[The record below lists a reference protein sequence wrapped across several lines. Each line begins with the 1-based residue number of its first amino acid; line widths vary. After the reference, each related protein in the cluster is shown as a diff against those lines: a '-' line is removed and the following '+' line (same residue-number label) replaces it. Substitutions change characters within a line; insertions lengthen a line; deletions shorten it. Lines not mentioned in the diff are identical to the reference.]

1 MIQRRAKRRAAVRLG
16 WLPAIALSVGCLGPL
31 ARNAPLE
38 SYDPAGGYRFD
49 ALDPGEGNSDE
60 VFIVVTFSGG
70 GTRAASMAYG
80 VLQGLRE
87 TVIGPLAPGG
97 RQRRLLDEVDAISSV
112 SGGSF
117 PAAGYA
123 LWRDDL
129 FSGEFE
135 RRFLKNDIQSMLWQ
149 LLWRP
154 ANFWRLP
161 SVVLD
166 RIDVAATYYD
176 DEIFRQATYADLLSQ
191 SERPFTVIN
200 ATNLSSGRRFEFT
213 QDDFDLLG
221 SDLASVS
228 LGTAVAASSALPI
241 LLSPLRLTY
250 YPGPVSSRVLDGI
263 LTNGHAPRHDAR
275 RHEWARDLIPP
286 RNDGDEPPHVL
297 DAGAHRYL
305 YLVDG
310 GLADN
315 LGLIY
320 VIRACQSGPI
330 RRRIESGAIKRLVVI
345 VVDAGVRPPQ
355 DMERLPAAP
364 GMLRVGRK
372 SAAVGVRNY
381 SDALIENMRHLM
393 VDMPRIRER
402 ATEPYRQALAAHCP
416 DAPMPVPHPFD
427 TMEQHLII
435 LTLRDIENDAERA
448 RFQKMRTSLFLPD
461 RDVDELIEKGRTL
474 LKSHPEFKRLV
485 QDLGGQP

>member
-1 MIQRRAKRRAAVRLG
+1 MVQPKVSLRATVRLSC
-16 WLPAIALSVGCLGPL
+16 LAAIALSAGCLSPF
-31 ARNAPLE
+31 ARNGRLE
-38 SYDPAGGYRFD
+38 AYDPVGGYRFD
-49 ALDPGEGNSDE
+49 ALDAGEGNSDE
-60 VFIVVTFSGG
+60 VFVVLTFSGG
-70 GTRAASMAYG
+70 GIRAASMAYG
-80 VLQGLRE
+80 VLQSLRE
-87 TVIGPLAPGG
+87 TKIGPLTPGG
-97 RQRRLLDEVDAISSV
+97 EPRRLLDEVDAISSV

-135 RRFLKNDIQSMLWQ
+135 RRVLKNDIQSVLWQ

-166 RIDVAATYYD
+166 RIDLAATYYD
-176 DEIFRQATYADLLSQ
+176 DEIFNQATFAELIARNQ
-191 SERPFTVIN
+191 RPYTVIN

-213 QDDFDLLG
+213 QDDFDILG

-228 LGTAVAASSALPI
+228 LGTAVAASSAFPV
-241 LLSPLRLTY
+241 LLSPLRLAY
-250 YPGPVSSRVLDGI
+250 YPGPVSSTVLDRL
-263 LTNGHAPRHDAR
+263 LTNGDAPRHDAR
-275 RHEWARDLIPP
+275 RREWARSLIPP

-297 DAGAHRYL
+297 DAEAHRYL

-320 VIRACQSGPI
+320 VIRSCQSGPI
-330 RRRIESGAIKRLVVI
+330 RKRIESGAIKRLVVI

-355 DMERLPAAP
+355 STERLLAAP
-364 GMLRVGRK
+364 GSLRVGFK
-372 SAAVGVRNY
+372 SATVGVRNY
-381 SDALIENMRHLM
+381 SDALIEIIRHLM
-393 VDMPRIRER
+393 LDIPRIRER
-402 ATEPYRQALAAHCP
+402 AAEPYREALATHCP
-416 DAPMPVPHPFD
+416 DAPMPPLRPFD
-427 TMEQHLII
+427 AMERHLIV

-448 RFQKMRTSLFLPD
+448 RFQKMPTSLFLPD
-461 RDVDELIEKGRTL
+461 RDVDDLIEQGRTL
-474 LKSHPEFKRLV
+474 LKRNPEFKRLV
-485 QDLGGQP
+485 RDLGGQP